1 MMVTAFI
8 ILIALGS
15 HFAVGQFPLYPFG
28 PSSGISYC
36 ILGCYEGD
44 DSERYR
50 DYYNPNL
57 FYRPN
62 LSNVND
68 DDISIHA
75 DGVISVG
82 TDHEQFVF
90 TSEQFPLSGIGTA
103 LIAPYMAD
111 VDLSLGGSVWIS
123 YLEDFEDDIKGL
135 IQGVFPEEEII
146 YLDNEYAY
154 TWDSVMFNGSTS
166 QSSLMNTF
174 QAVIITAYVEPS
186 DDYIVFGIPEFIYK
200 FYSTFVIFNYGELD
214 WTTGAN
220 EDINGQANGLGGLQ
234 AQAGFNAGDGNRSF
248 PLPGSRS
255 DRVLD
260 LMENSNIGIPGR
272 WVFKV
277 DGDMIEGFSCSSNG
291 RVGLSP
297 SSGVMLGGTI
307 VSIIGPCFDMET
319 SNVVC
324 RFGTQTVNG
333 TVTSDSLAECAT
345 PVCLRVG
352 PIVVEISLDGGVNFD
367 FHGTFSY
374 LSPSDVTPE
383 VIPDN
388 SFDTWTLGGTVLWSQ
403 TDFPIDTTQVS
414 VEVIGYCE
422 PTNSAPEI
430 KLLYEFSNDV
440 NVADELFVV
449 EGSTQDTL
457 CDDNQDCTSIG
468 AIRIRDLNSGRAIW
482 SDFHPL
488 QWLCP
493 LVSGQWCKDVW
504 GESSNS
510 ASLSI
515 INKVPCPCSL
525 NQAITDGGRFV
536 PISSCQCNMNNCQAC
551 DGVKCF
557 RTRQANT
564 GDDGDDCNGQQ
575 CCYDCCSGDLLTTK
589 TLGASFSYRA
599 HQAGCRP
606 YKSAGKIPWLSHLL
620 LDVFPYY
627 HCCQR
632 SDTVTCNCFRK
643 LRPAPDCA
651 GYVAPTIGLCTG
663 DPHIL
668 TFDGNMYTFN
678 GLGEFQMVD
687 VGDRDVVLQ
696 SRNAATA
703 SGTATVIKA
712 VGACVKGND
721 TLHVGVRAGGGLDAW
736 VRNSQS
742 TDQEWDFVSFQS
754 SNVTEY
760 NGFTITLGRNGIFE
774 STNSLWV
781 AYDFGLGLYF
791 NGNTGSE
798 GVITV
803 ASTGLRPNGTET
815 RGLLGTWNDN
825 DTDDFMAKDG
835 TVYDKD
841 SSIEEL
847 HQFGISWEITM
858 SESCLYYQSGETH
871 DGFTDLGYTPD
882 FEPSNPSV
890 LPEMLEAV
898 CNGDT
903 ACEFDFLATG
913 DSEFAA
919 ITRTAVAMAMD
930 VIAENAAVG
939 VPCPQLPDPTNG
951 VVIINDARVG
961 GTATYTC
968 GIGFELLGNAVSTCK
983 EDSQWSGPAPSCVV
997 ASSLSCIVRRPFV
1010 GIREDVSVF
1019 IYGVLG
1025 VQSETEGLHISRA
1038 IDTANG
1044 KGLPLSKEK
1053 DTNFGRLLEMPL
1065 SRKNAGK
1072 RFGVFACWLTSSDG
1086 TEYCVRTIVTS
1097 KRKGLIPTDERV
1109 TRTASLGDNV
1119 KLSVTR
1125 TAGTA
1130 RRIRWLINGR
1140 KMARWNGMTRVMLAE
1155 VEVKD
1160 EGLYEV
1166 VQRGRRVRGLQ
1177 TFIQLYVR
1185 ACPTN
1190 RYGTTDCDQVCPTCQ
1205 NGGMCEEA
1213 TGECVCPPGFT
1224 GNTCEEPYEVSR
1236 CSTDF
1241 GARNCRGFLFCL
1253 AGKFGCICGPGYRG
1267 MDCKDECSPGTYGAG
1282 CTQRCSSHTCDPKTG
1297 E

>member
-1 MMVTAFI
+1 MVTAYI

-15 HFAVGQFPLYPFG
+15 HYAVGQFPLYPFG
-28 PSSGISYC
+28 PSSIISSSC
-36 ILGCYEGD
+36 ILGCYEGH
-44 DSERYR
+44 DSERYN
-50 DYYNPNL
+50 DIYPNL
-57 FYRPN
+57 FYGRPYTGN
-62 LSNVND
+62 EDQLSVL
-68 DDISIHA
+68 A

-82 TDHEQFVF
+82 MGNEQFVF
-90 TSEQFPLSGIGTA
+90 TSEVFPLSGNGTA

-123 YLEDFEDDIKGL
+123 YLDDFEDDIKGL
-135 IQGVFPEEEII
+135 VQGVFPEEEIR
-146 YLDNEYAY
+146 YLTYQYAF

-166 QSSLMNTF
+166 QSSLKNTF
-174 QAVIITAYVEPS
+174 QAVIITAYVVPS
-186 DDYIVFGIPEFIYK
+186 DYTDDDYFYNYYYEY
-200 FYSTFVIFNYGELD
+200 YSTFVIFNYGKLD

-220 EDINGQANGLGGLQ
+220 GAMNGQANGLGGLE
-234 AQAGFNAGDGNRSF
+234 AQAGFNAGDGIRSF
-248 PLPGSRS
+248 SLPGSRS
-255 DRVLD
+255 DDVSD
-260 LMENSNIGIPGR
+260 LMEKSNIGIPGR

-352 PIVVEISLDGGVNFD
+352 PIAVEISLDGGVNFD
-367 FHGTFSY
+367 FHGNFIY

-383 VIPDN
+383 VIPDD
-388 SFDTWTLGGTVLWSQ
+388 SFDTWTIGGTVLWSQ
-403 TDFPIDTTQVS
+403 TDFPIDTTRVS

-422 PTNSAPEI
+422 PSNGAPEI
-430 KLLYEFSNDV
+430 KVLYECSNDV
-440 NVADELFVV
+440 IVADEHFEV
-449 EGSTQDTL
+449 ERSNQGTL

-493 LVSGQWCKDVW
+493 LDSEKWCTDEW
-504 GESSNS
+504 GERNS
-510 ASLSI
+510 ASLRI
-515 INKVPCPCSL
+515 INKVSCPCSL
-525 NQAITDGGRFV
+525 NQAKIDGGRFV
-536 PISSCQCNMNNCQAC
+536 PISSCQCNIKDCQAC

-575 CCYDCCSGDLLTTK
+575 CCYHSSGRLIPANEK
-589 TLGASFSYRA
+589 GASFSYRA
-599 HQAGCRP
+599 HQEGCEP
-606 YKSAGKIPWLSHLL
+606 YKSAGKVPWLSHLL
-620 LDVFPYY
+620 IDFFPYY
-627 HCCQR
+627 HCCLQNYK
-632 SDTVTCNCFRK
+632 TCSYFRE

-721 TLHVGVRAGGGLDAW
+721 GLHVGVRAGGGLDAW

-754 SNVTEY
+754 GNVTKY
-760 NGFTITLGRNGIFE
+760 NGLTITLGRNGIFE
-774 STNSLWV
+774 SDNSLWI

-803 ASTGLRPNGTET
+803 ASTGLRPNGAET

-825 DTDDFMAKDG
+825 DTDDFMAKNG

-858 SESCLYYQSGETH
+858 SESCLYYRSGETH
-871 DGFTDLGYTPD
+871 EGFTNLGYAPD
-882 FEPSNPSV
+882 FEPSDPDVS
-890 LPEMLEAV
+890 PEMLAEV
-898 CNGDT
+898 CNGDS

-919 ITRTAVAMAMD
+919 ITHTAVEMAMD

-951 VVIINDARVG
+951 VVIVNDALVG
-961 GTATYTC
+961 GTATYMC
-968 GIGFELLGNAVSTCK
+968 DIGFELLGNAVSTCK
-983 EDSQWSGPAPSCVV
+983 ENSKWSGLAPRCVV
-997 ASSLSCIVRRPFV
+997 VSPLSCIVRRPFV

-1019 IYGVLG
+1019 IYGVQG
-1025 VQSETEGLHISRA
+1025 VQSEPEGLHFNRA

-1044 KGLPLSKEK
+1044 KGLPLSTEK

-1065 SRKNAGK
+1065 SRKNAGR
-1072 RFGVFACWLTSSDG
+1072 RFGVFACWLISSDG
-1086 TEYCVRTIVTS
+1086 TEYFVRTIVTS
-1097 KRKGLIPTDERV
+1097 KRKGLIPIDERV
-1109 TRTASLGDNV
+1109 TRTVSLGDNV
-1119 KLSVTR
+1119 QLSVTR
-1125 TAGTA
+1125 TAGKA

-1190 RYGTTDCDQVCPTCQ
+1190 RYGNTDCDQVCPTCQ
-1205 NGGMCEEA
+1205 NGGLCEEA

-1253 AGKFGCICGPGYRG
+1253 AGKFGCICGPGYQG

-1282 CTQRCSSHTCDPKTG
+1282 CTQRCSSPTCDPKTG

>member
-1 MMVTAFI
+1 MLTRRSNTVYSVHVEFVSEYKGRDTAKMVTAYI

-15 HFAVGQFPLYPFG
+15 HFAVGQFNQHFASKFLQVPLYPFG
-28 PSSGISYC
+28 PSSNNSYC

-44 DSERYR
+44 DSERSTQ
-50 DYYNPNL
+50 YYYPNL
-57 FYRPN
+57 LYMN
-62 LSNVND
+62 GD
-68 DDISIHA
+68 IYATDISIHA

-90 TSEQFPLSGIGTA
+90 TSEEFPLSGNGTA

-123 YLEDFEDDIKGL
+123 YLYDFEDDIKGL
-135 IQGVFPEEEII
+135 VQGVFPEEEIVYI
-146 YLDNEYAY
+146 SNEYAY

-166 QSSLMNTF
+166 QSSLKNTF
-174 QAVIITAYVEPS
+174 QAVIITAYVVPS
-186 DDYIVFGIPEFIYK
+186 DYTDDDYFYNYYYEY
-200 FYSTFVIFNYGELD
+200 YSTFVIFNYGELD

-234 AQAGFNAGDGNRSF
+234 AQAGFNAGDGIRNF

-255 DRVLD
+255 DDVRD

-319 SNVVC
+319 SDVVC

-333 TVTSDSLAECAT
+333 KVTSNSLAECVT

-352 PIVVEISLDGGVNFD
+352 PIAVEISLDGGVNFD

-388 SFDTWTLGGTVLWSQ
+388 SFDTWTIGGTVLWSQ

-449 EGSTQDTL
+449 EGSTQDTV

-468 AIRIRDLNSGRAIW
+468 AIRIRDLNSGIGTLLFAVVERYGVI
-482 SDFHPL
+482 
-488 QWLCP
+488 
-493 LVSGQWCKDVW
+493 
-504 GESSNS
+504 
-510 ASLSI
+510 SI
-515 INKVPCPCSL
+515 HYNGSVLLTLIN
-525 NQAITDGGRFV
+525 
-536 PISSCQCNMNNCQAC
+536 
-551 DGVKCF
+551 GVKMF
-557 RTRQANT
+557 GVRAAIQRHLASSIST
-564 GDDGDDCNGQQ
+564 GGDGDDCNGQQ

-678 GLGEFQMVD
+678 GLGEFQMVE

-696 SRNAATA
+696 SEMLRQRFAYGFFLFAYVT
-703 SGTATVIKA
+703 SEGGTATVIKA

-760 NGFTITLGRNGIFE
+760 N
-774 STNSLWV
+774 
-781 AYDFGLGLYF
+781 
-791 NGNTGSE
+791 GSE

-968 GIGFELLGNAVSTCK
+968 GIGFELLGNAVI
-983 EDSQWSGPAPSCVV
+983 V

-1019 IYGVLG
+1019 IYGVLE